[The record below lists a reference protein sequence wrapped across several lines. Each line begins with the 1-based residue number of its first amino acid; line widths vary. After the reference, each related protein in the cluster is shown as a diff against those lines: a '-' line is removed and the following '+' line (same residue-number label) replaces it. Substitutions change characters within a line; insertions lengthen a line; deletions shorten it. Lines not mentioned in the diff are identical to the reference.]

1 MGKKVVA
8 ENNSLSI
15 ALKDS
20 LSKNMPDVLQETMEL
35 TLDSF
40 IKGGLLKDLPIIKYV
55 ASAYNMVNDIRSW
68 HTIRKLAIFIDEFNR
83 GILEENKYDEYMQLL
98 SKDSCRINKELD
110 YIVIIVDR
118 MLEMEKPAMLAT
130 LYMAYLEKK
139 ISWNEFAKYSI
150 VTERYLYGDYE
161 VLEKGTIQV
170 SDETSID
177 DAILRLEALGL
188 MIEKKDNSLFVK
200 RENGNYGMTYG
211 SLQKSMS
218 RTREYVRTQFGEK
231 YIQILKR
238 RK

>member
-1 MGKKVVA
+1 MGQRENDK
-8 ENNSLSI
+8 NNSLSI

-20 LSKNMPDVLQETMEL
+20 LSKNMPDAVQETMEA

-40 IKGGLLKDLPIIKYV
+40 IKDGLFKDLPIIKYV
-55 ASAYNMVNDIRSW
+55 ASAYNMVSDIRSW
-68 HTIRKLAIFIDEFNR
+68 HTIRKLSVFIDEFNR
-83 GILEENKYDEYMQLL
+83 GVLERDKYEEYIQLL
-98 SKDSCRINKELD
+98 SKDSKRINRELD

-118 MLEMEKPAMLAT
+118 MLELEKPAMLAK
-130 LYMAYLEKK
+130 LYMAYLEKQ

-150 VTERYLYGDYE
+150 VTERYLCGDYE

>member
-1 MGKKVVA
+1 MGKKVTG
-8 ENNSLSI
+8 ESNSLSI

-20 LSKNMPDVLQETMEL
+20 LSKNMPDVLQETMEV

-40 IKGGLLKDLPIIKYV
+40 IKDGLLKDLPIIKYV

-68 HTIRKLAIFIDEFNR
+68 HTIRKLAVFIEEFNR
-83 GILEENKYDEYMQLL
+83 GILDNDKYDEYIQLL
-98 SKDSCRINKELD
+98 SKDSKRINRELD

-118 MLEMEKPAMLAT
+118 MLEMEKPTMLAK
-130 LYMAYLEKK
+130 LYMAYLEKQ

-150 VTERYLYGDYE
+150 VTERFLYGDYE
-161 VLEKGTIQV
+161 VLEKGTIRV
-170 SDETSID
+170 SDETNID

-188 MIEKKDNSLFVK
+188 MIEKKDNGLFVK

-218 RTREYVRTQFGEK
+218 RAREYIRTQFGEE
-231 YIQILKR
+231 YIQIVK
-238 RK
+238 